1 MDLTSL
7 TIDAARSVVQQR
19 RTSARALAEAHYA
32 RIQKEDG
39 QVGAFLTLSKERAL
53 KQADRIDRMAAEGKP
68 LPPLGGVPVGIKD
81 VMCTRGVRTTAGSKI
96 LENFIPPHDCTA
108 VARLEAAGAVVLGKL
123 NCDEFAMGSSNENS
137 AFHPV
142 RNPRDLSRVPG
153 GSSGGSAAAVAAD
166 MAVVTLGSDTGGS
179 IRQPASFC
187 GVVGLMP
194 TYGRVSRYGLIA
206 FASSLDHI
214 GPLAKNV
221 KDTASVLRTIAGR
234 DPMDSTSADVPVPDY
249 VAEIDKPVSGLKIG
263 MAEEYFGDGLD
274 AEVRK
279 AVEDAIQ
286 SLAKVGCDVVPV
298 SLPHTEYAIPTYY
311 IVATA
316 EASSN
321 LARFDG
327 VRYGHRAKNA
337 RTLTEMYRRS
347 RDEGFGAEV
356 KRRIMLGTYALS
368 AGYYDAYYLKAQK
381 VRTLITRDFDEA
393 FKKVDVI
400 VAPTSPTPA
409 FKLGEK
415 VDDPLAMYLADIFTI
430 PAPLAGVPA
439 ISVPG
444 GYSLTGLPIGLQL
457 IAKPFDEAT
466 LFRVAGAYEAATGW
480 RGRRPELDLPTG
492 GTASPAA
499 PRPGA

>member
-1 MDLTSL
+1 MELNLL
-7 TIDAARSVVQQR
+7 TIDAARSAVQE
-19 RTSARALAEAHYA
+19 RTTTSVALVQSFYA
-32 RIQKEDG
+32 RIQKEDA
-39 QVGAFLTLSKERAL
+39 QIGAYLTLCKERAVE
-53 KQADRIDRMAAEGKP
+53 QAERMDRLAAEGKP
-68 LPPLGGVPVGIKD
+68 LPPLGGVPVAIKD

-96 LENFIPPHDCTA
+96 LGNFIPPYDCTA

-123 NCDEFAMGSSNENS
+123 NCDEFAMGSSTENS

-142 RNPRDLSRVPG
+142 RNPRDTSRVPG

-214 GPLAKNV
+214 GPLARNV
-221 KDTASVLRTIAGR
+221 KDAAIVLRTIAGR
-234 DPMDSTSADVPVPDY
+234 DPMDSTSAEVPVPDY
-249 VAEIDKPVSGLKIG
+249 VAELEKPIRGLKIG
-263 MAEEYFGDGLD
+263 VAKEYFAEGLD
-274 AEVRK
+274 SEVRQ
-279 AVEDAIQ
+279 AVEKAIQ
-286 SLAKVGCDVVPV
+286 KLAQLDCEIVSV

-316 EASSN
+316 EASAN

-327 VRYGHRAKNA
+327 VRYGYRAKNA
-337 RTLTEMYRRS
+337 RTLSEMYRRS

-381 VRTLITRDFDEA
+381 VRTLLAQDFGQA
-393 FKKVDVI
+393 FKKVDAI
-400 VAPTSPTPA
+400 VTPTCPTPA

-415 VDDPLAMYLADIFTI
+415 VNDPLAMYLADIYTVT
-430 PAPLAGVPA
+430 ADLAG
-439 ISVPG
+439 IPG
-444 GYSLTGLPIGLQL
+444 MSIPCGETREKLPIGLQIL
-457 IAKPFDEAT
+457 GKHFDEAT
-466 LFRVAGAYEAATGW
+466 ILRLAHSYEQAVKN
-480 RGRRPELDLPTG
+480 
-492 GTASPAA
+492 
-499 PRPGA
+499 